1 MNYLEFIISGA
12 ISLILACMVQNY
24 VSKKQNKYSDN
35 KEKCNAIIDFVILLV
50 NKVHNQDDDID
61 DLLSKREEVVRNC
74 LIYGSNQLIRKWD
87 KAFEI
92 SSDPNATVEEKLF
105 CIERAI
111 NTLRKNCGHYIPLP
125 KGAILRLFGVKD
137 LKK

>member
-35 KEKCNAIIDFVILLV
+35 KEKCSAIIDFVILLV
-50 NKVHNQDDDID
+50 HKVHNQDDDID

-74 LIYGSNQLIRKWD
+74 LIYGSNQLIRK
-87 KAFEI
+87 
-92 SSDPNATVEEKLF
+92 
-105 CIERAI
+105 
-111 NTLRKNCGHYIPLP
+111 
-125 KGAILRLFGVKD
+125 
-137 LKK
+137 

>member
-35 KEKCNAIIDFVILLV
+35 KEKCSAIIDFVILLV

-61 DLLSKREEVVRNC
+61 DLLSKREKVVRNC

>member
-12 ISLILACMVQNY
+12 ISLILACMIQNY

-35 KEKCNAIIDFVILLV
+35 KEKCSTIIDFVILLV
-50 NKVHNQDDDID
+50 NKVHNQDDGID
-61 DLLSKREEVVRNC
+61 DLLSKREEIVRNC
-74 LIYGSNQLIRKWD
+74 LIYGSNQLIRRWD
-87 KAFEI
+87 KVFEI

-125 KGAILRLFGVKD
+125 KGAILRLFGIKD